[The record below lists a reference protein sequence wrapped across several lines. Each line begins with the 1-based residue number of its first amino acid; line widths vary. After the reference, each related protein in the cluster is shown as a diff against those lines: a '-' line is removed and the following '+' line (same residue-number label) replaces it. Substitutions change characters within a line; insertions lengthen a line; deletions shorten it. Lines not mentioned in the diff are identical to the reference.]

1 MEWVYQSEL
10 ARRAGV
16 SRSTVVR
23 LIHRGLLPVDG
34 TGRVPA
40 AAADLLRRRWAVVLV
55 DTRTTKVVFDV
66 SAHASHKEAM
76 AAARAY
82 RPDPG
87 FAAAVAELTMVAS

>member
-40 AAADLLRRRWAVVLV
+40 AAADMLRRRWAVVLV
-55 DTRTTKVVFDV
+55 DTKTARVVEDL
-66 SAHASHKEAM
+66 SAHGSHREAM
-76 AAARAY
+76 DAARAY
-82 RPDPG
+82 RPAPG
-87 FAAAVAELTMVAS
+87 FAAAVAELTMVAA